1 MFNKKKIADAKFSAL
16 DRSQAIIEFK
26 IDGTIID
33 ANENFLSALGYERSE
48 IVGKHHKMFVRE
60 AERNHEDYQN
70 FWDSLRAGEFKSD
83 EFCRVT
89 KDGREIWIQASY
101 NPLFGANGKVFG
113 MIKFATDITAQK
125 MRSAD
130 FEGQIDAINRSQAVI
145 EFNPEGIVQTANQNF
160 LDAIGYELH
169 EIVGTHHRM
178 FIIEEEEDQQ
188 EYEAF
193 WADLNSGKHHSREFK
208 RRSKSGQPI
217 WIQAS
222 YNPIFDPTGKLL
234 KIVKYA
240 TNITEQVENRI
251 KLRAAQ
257 VEINNQLNSISN
269 AVGATHDQ
277 ANSASAASSQAS
289 QNVQSVA
296 TGTEELSAS
305 VGEIANQVKSALNI
319 STSAVDQAKSTNVI
333 VSSLAEAGNQI
344 GEVVELINSIAEKT
358 NLLALN
364 ATIEAARAGES
375 GRGFAVVASEVKTLA
390 TQTSKATDEI
400 SAQISSVQESTKS
413 AVNAIETITETITQ
427 ISDISLSI
435 ATAVDQQQDVTN
447 EISANM
453 MQASQGVE
461 TIAQSIQEIASSASH
476 ASQATEKVAATS
488 ASIA

>member
-1 MFNKKKIADAKFSAL
+1 MFRKNKSADAKFSAL

-33 ANENFLSALGYERSE
+33 ANENFLNAVGYERSE
-48 IVGKHHKMFVRE
+48 IVGQHHKIFVRE
-60 AERNHEDYQN
+60 AERNHADYQK
-70 FWDSLRAGEFKSD
+70 FWEDLRAGEFKSD

-101 NPLFGANGKVFG
+101 NPLISASGKVFG
-113 MIKFATDITAQK
+113 MIKFATDITEQK
-125 MRSAD
+125 MRSTD
-130 FEGQIDAINRSQAVI
+130 FEGQIEAINRSQAVI
-145 EFNPEGIVQTANQNF
+145 EFNPAGIVQTANENF
-160 LDAIGYELH
+160 LNAVGYRLD
-169 EIVGTHHRM
+169 EIVGEHHRT
-178 FIIEEEEDQQ
+178 FIIEEETDLK
-188 EYEAF
+188 EYENF
-193 WADLNSGKHHSREFK
+193 WAELNDGKYQSAEFK
-208 RRSKSGQPI
+208 RRTKSGKAV

-222 YNPIFDPTGKLL
+222 YNPIFDPTGKIH

-240 TNITEQVENRI
+240 TDITEQVENRI
-251 KLRAAQ
+251 RLRKAQ
-257 VEINNQLNSISN
+257 LEINAELESITA
-269 AVGATHDQ
+269 AVNTTNDQ
-277 ANSASAASSQAS
+277 ANSASAASNQAS

-305 VGEIANQVKSALNI
+305 VGEIANQAKSALNI
-319 STSAVDQAKSTNVI
+319 SSSAVDQAKSTNKI
-333 VSSLAEAGNQI
+333 VSSLADAGNQI

-400 SAQISSVQESTKS
+400 STQITSVQDSTKN
-413 AVNAIETITETITQ
+413 AVSAIETITETITK
-427 ISDISLSI
+427 ISDISMSI

-453 MQASQGVE
+453 MQASKGVE
-461 TIAQSIQEIASSASH
+461 TIAESIQEIADSSRQASH
-476 ASQATEKVAATS
+476 ATEQAAATS